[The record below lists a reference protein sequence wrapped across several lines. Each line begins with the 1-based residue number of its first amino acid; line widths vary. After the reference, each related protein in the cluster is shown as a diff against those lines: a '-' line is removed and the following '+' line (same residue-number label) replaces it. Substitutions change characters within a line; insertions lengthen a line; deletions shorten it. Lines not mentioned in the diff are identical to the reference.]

1 MKNILTIIKKEFSR
15 FFRDKR
21 MVITVLLPG
30 VLIFVVYTLIGSAI
44 SDIVG
49 VDENYKPSAYL
60 SAPSGYSEFL
70 SLHLEPKDDFTEES
84 AKQAV
89 AEGKLDVAVI
99 FPENFNETFDTETP
113 PEVRVYYNSSVT
125 GSAAGFQIVNMLLSK
140 TNRPAFTINSSAQ
153 KFDLASERDLTAS
166 ITSMLVPMLMFSLLA
181 SACISV
187 APESIAGEKE
197 RGTMATML
205 ITPIRR
211 VELAIGKI
219 LSLSCFALLSGIS
232 SFIGVILSLPKLTS
246 GFVGVDT
253 AAMYSVGDY
262 FMVFGIIISVVL
274 LIISAFSVMSAFAKS
289 VKEAGT
295 LIAPLMILIIL
306 MGMASM
312 FFTAS
317 PSIGL
322 YLIPLLGSGL
332 AMASIMSF
340 SASGLGVAL
349 SIISN
354 IVLSL
359 GLVVLLTFMFKSE
372 RIMFKK

>member
-60 SAPSGYSEFL
+60 SAPSAYSEIL
-70 SLHLEPKDDFTEES
+70 SPLLEAKDDFTEES

-89 AEGKLDVAVI
+89 AEGKLDIVVI
-99 FPENFNETFDTETP
+99 FPENFNEAFDTETP

-125 GSAAGFQIVNMLLSK
+125 GSAAGFQIVNMVLSK
-140 TNRPAFTINSSAQ
+140 LNRPAFTINSSAQ

-354 IVLSL
+354 IVVSL

>member
-1 MKNILTIIKKEFSR
+1 
-15 FFRDKR
+15 
-21 MVITVLLPG
+21 
-30 VLIFVVYTLIGSAI
+30 
-44 SDIVG
+44 
-49 VDENYKPSAYL
+49 
-60 SAPSGYSEFL
+60 
-70 SLHLEPKDDFTEES
+70 
-84 AKQAV
+84 
-89 AEGKLDVAVI
+89 
-99 FPENFNETFDTETP
+99 
-113 PEVRVYYNSSVT
+113 
-125 GSAAGFQIVNMLLSK
+125 MLLSK

-354 IVLSL
+354 IVVSL

>member
-1 MKNILTIIKKEFSR
+1 
-15 FFRDKR
+15 
-21 MVITVLLPG
+21 
-30 VLIFVVYTLIGSAI
+30 
-44 SDIVG
+44 
-49 VDENYKPSAYL
+49 
-60 SAPSGYSEFL
+60 
-70 SLHLEPKDDFTEES
+70 
-84 AKQAV
+84 
-89 AEGKLDVAVI
+89 
-99 FPENFNETFDTETP
+99 
-113 PEVRVYYNSSVT
+113 
-125 GSAAGFQIVNMLLSK
+125 
-140 TNRPAFTINSSAQ
+140 
-153 KFDLASERDLTAS
+153 
-166 ITSMLVPMLMFSLLA
+166 
-181 SACISV
+181 
-187 APESIAGEKE
+187 
-197 RGTMATML
+197 MATML

-354 IVLSL
+354 IVVSL